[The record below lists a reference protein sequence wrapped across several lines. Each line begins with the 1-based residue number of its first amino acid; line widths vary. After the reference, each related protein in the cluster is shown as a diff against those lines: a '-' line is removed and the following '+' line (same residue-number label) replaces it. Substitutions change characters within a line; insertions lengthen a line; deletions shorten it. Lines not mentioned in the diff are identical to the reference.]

1 MYVFA
6 FMQLGA
12 WMVILCITATTSLN
26 HCFLHHM
33 FFTTGGATEQ
43 VVVAKWI
50 AKLFILCEIQTAIHC
65 CRFQT
70 ISLTNRLW
78 R

>member
-12 WMVILCITATTSLN
+12 WMVILYTKATTSLN

-43 VVVAKWI
+43 VYTSGSLSCLYCAKYKQQYI
-50 AKLFILCEIQTAIHC
+50 AADFKLFH
-65 CRFQT
+65 
-70 ISLTNRLW
+70 
-78 R
+78 